1 MVGMAMREPVVFG
14 VSNRRQL
21 VWCDLVIVRP
31 AAEIG
36 TLIDPRIGCQY
47 RFIIIGDEYRVPD
60 SFEKPHNLLIL
71 SMPLPL
77 PAIKRLFGLR
87 TLTKTSEKLG
97 FSTGQNRS
105 ALHGATPGG
114 CKGLFES
121 SEQGEGFEGFRGPEP
136 RTNRSASGR
145 IPGKVDLSASLA
157 PSLSA
162 PAREGGIDIGI
173 GGLLTHDEVN
183 EGRIRQSHGR
193 VALLGGTGLR
203 PHMKADRCTGEYPGE
218 KIGAARAI
226 LFSREAL
233 PPLAV
238 LEREWRVLEA
248 AGHPSFFTSWRWIGT
263 LLTALPPASRP
274 QLLRGIAQGETVAL
288 ALLGACDSRRQ
299 FGLVHSRGLH
309 INETGDPR
317 FDSLT
322 IEHNGILAVPAYEPV
337 IWDNLLAWFAGL
349 SDEGDE
355 LHLSGSFVRL
365 PAEALRRYGLASGQ
379 TAVPSFS
386 VDLARLEQTGGEVDP
401 C

>member
-1 MVGMAMREPVVFG
+1 
-14 VSNRRQL
+14 
-21 VWCDLVIVRP
+21 
-31 AAEIG
+31 
-36 TLIDPRIGCQY
+36 
-47 RFIIIGDEYRVPD
+47 
-60 SFEKPHNLLIL
+60 
-71 SMPLPL
+71 
-77 PAIKRLFGLR
+77 
-87 TLTKTSEKLG
+87 
-97 FSTGQNRS
+97 
-105 ALHGATPGG
+105 
-114 CKGLFES
+114 
-121 SEQGEGFEGFRGPEP
+121 
-136 RTNRSASGR
+136 
-145 IPGKVDLSASLA
+145 
-157 PSLSA
+157 
-162 PAREGGIDIGI
+162 
-173 GGLLTHDEVN
+173 LTHDEVN

-193 VALLGGTGLR
+193 VAILGGTGLR
-203 PHMKADRCTGEYPGE
+203 PHMKADRCTAEYPGE

>member
-1 MVGMAMREPVVFG
+1 M
-14 VSNRRQL
+14 
-21 VWCDLVIVRP
+21 
-31 AAEIG
+31 
-36 TLIDPRIGCQY
+36 
-47 RFIIIGDEYRVPD
+47 
-60 SFEKPHNLLIL
+60 
-71 SMPLPL
+71 
-77 PAIKRLFGLR
+77 
-87 TLTKTSEKLG
+87 
-97 FSTGQNRS
+97 
-105 ALHGATPGG
+105 
-114 CKGLFES
+114 
-121 SEQGEGFEGFRGPEP
+121 
-136 RTNRSASGR
+136 
-145 IPGKVDLSASLA
+145 
-157 PSLSA
+157 
-162 PAREGGIDIGI
+162 
-173 GGLLTHDEVN
+173 THDEVN

-193 VALLGGTGLR
+193 VAILGGTGLR

-317 FDSLT
+317 SDSLT